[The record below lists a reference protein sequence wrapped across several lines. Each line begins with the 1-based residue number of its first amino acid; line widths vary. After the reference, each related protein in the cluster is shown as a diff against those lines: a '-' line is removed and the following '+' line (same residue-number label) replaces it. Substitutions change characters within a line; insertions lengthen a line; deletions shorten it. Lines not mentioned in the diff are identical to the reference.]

1 MLLYYTRGGRMEN
14 EKMTILQKVGNNIKS
29 IRTSQG
35 LTQEQMAEKL
45 DRSTNFVSLIE
56 LR

>member
-1 MLLYYTRGGRMEN
+1 MEN

-29 IRTSQG
+29 IRTSQW

>member
-45 DRSTNFVSLIE
+45 NRSTNFVSLIE

>member
-1 MLLYYTRGGRMEN
+1 MEN

-45 DRSTNFVSLIE
+45 NRSTNFVSLIE